1 MWKNVCGN
9 FDQLQELNSKHFE
22 TVNFK
27 HSTYSGYRHREL
39 TKEINEWR
47 ECIPKSEF
55 LNKKELSSI
64 NKNQLDDQLIDF
76 TKLSAIKK
84 YYTMTKNFLN
94 EEIPNDDQLLH
105 PVYVTLQERVE
116 HNNTTRKTKESL

>member
-9 FDQLQELNSKHFE
+9 FDQFQELNSKHFE

-27 HSTYSGYRHREL
+27 NSTYSGYRHREL
-39 TKEINEWR
+39 TKEINEW
-47 ECIPKSEF
+47 IF
-55 LNKKELSSI
+55 LNPNFLTRKNYHLY
-64 NKNQLDDQLIDF
+64 KNQLDDQLIDF

-105 PVYVTLQERVE
+105 PVYVTLLERVE